1 MSTSVNDQAEAPARR
16 RMGSVCSRGIESRP
30 IAVATAL
37 DSVAG
42 IAAELERIA
51 ASVEHLYGTTPAF
64 ELSVYDAV
72 HSLHRA
78 IAAIREAEAASPP
91 PANAEHWI
99 G

>member
-1 MSTSVNDQAEAPARR
+1 M
-16 RMGSVCSRGIESRP
+16 CSRALDARP
-30 IAVATAL
+30 VAVATAL

-42 IAAELERIA
+42 IASELERIA

-64 ELSVYDAV
+64 ELSVYDAL

-78 IAAIREAEAASPP
+78 IAAIREAEAASPTP
-91 PANAEHWI
+91 TNAEHWI